1 MKVSQDVSVGN
12 SCVKALFGQWLSD
25 SVSRPAFD
33 NRSPKLLVVEVY
45 AGLSCG
51 RSGSSVEGAEA
62 SGETAR

>member
-12 SCVKALFGQWLSD
+12 ACVKALFGQWLSS
-25 SVSRPAFD
+25 SVLRPAFD

-45 AGLSCG
+45 AGLLCG

-62 SGETAR
+62 SGDIAR